1 MIINCIDRF
10 IKDPNLL
17 HAYCDVKLDLPG
29 AYQYRVE
36 YMNANTTKVSD
47 IGYVVAEPR
56 IELPLVSKAEQDNDL
71 LPLDG
76 LMILSMVP
84 KWMGPITQWEK
95 LVEETEYAGYNM
107 IHFVPLQKRGDSN
120 SPYSISDQLAFD
132 DDVFDA
138 KDRKKSDKERLV
150 IVESA
155 IKQIHSKHGILSLS
169 DVVWNHTSNST
180 AFLLKHPE
188 AGKYSIRSF
197 LY

>member
-1 MIINCIDRF
+1 
-10 IKDPNLL
+10 
-17 HAYCDVKLDLPG
+17 LDLPG
-29 AYQYRVE
+29 AYQYKVE
-36 YMNANTTKVSD
+36 YTADNTTKLSE

-56 IELPLVSKAEQDNDL
+56 IGLPRAPKAEQDL

-84 KWMGPITQWEK
+84 KWMGPITQWDK

-132 DDVFDA
+132 DDVFDE

-150 IVESA
+150 IVDSA
-155 IKQIHSKHGILSLS
+155 IKQIYSKHGILSLS

-188 AGKYSIRSF
+188 AGKIEIRSTF
-197 LY
+197 LTNITY